1 MRARVSLAL
10 SLATGLL
17 AFGVVT
23 APVPAATPPPPP
35 TITTMPAGKQTT
47 CTTTGPIWVAYGIHT
62 PNAPPLRG
70 SKYLVKAWGI
80 SCSKAKALLKTLTPK
95 IPPNRNLA
103 MIGPEGFTCKSR
115 VDGLLKN
122 RLYEVSCRR
131 LKPAAL
137 FSWEP
142 LAGKVG

>member
-1 MRARVSLAL
+1 ML
-10 SLATGLL
+10 SLVTGLL

-23 APVPAATPPPPP
+23 ASVPAATPPPPP
-35 TITTMPAGKQTT
+35 PITTMPAGKQTT

-70 SKYLVKAWGI
+70 NKYLVKAWGI
-80 SCSKAKALLKTLTPK
+80 SCIKAKALLKALTPK
-95 IPPNRNLA
+95 IPPNRNLT